1 MQASRALN
9 GKKEYNGVLTR
20 SHPSQYLSS
29 RNSRL
34 YLTHTQRCRSWR
46 YGRHWSSRCLS
57 RHARVRRS
65 CGTNLVVHEQIDSAP
80 NGFLHTGP
88 ASDST
93 ALNLRIALVYNDMAG
108 LEKALYDV
116 STPSS
121 SLYGQ
126 HWSKAEVE
134 FRGAP
139 RRPQHNVSIFE
150 PNFGSKT
157 ETLRGL

>member
-1 MQASRALN
+1 MASRALN
-9 GKKEYNGVLTR
+9 DNKEYNGVLTR
-20 SHPSQYLSS
+20 SHPSQYLSN
-29 RNSRL
+29 RNSGL
-34 YLTHTQRCRSWR
+34 ILDPYT
-46 YGRHWSSRCLS
+46 
-57 RHARVRRS
+57 AS

-93 ALNLRIALVYNDMAG
+93 ALNLRIALVYNGMAG

-126 HWSKAEVE
+126 HWSKAEVCRN